1 MCRVLKIN
9 KTRTTYYYKYY
20 SQSDAIIERLNR
32 TIKDMLS
39 KYINSSIS
47 RNCVCEST
55 GITPC
60 KMFFGEEYHIMEGA
74 HHIMIKAHHI
84 ITR

>member
-9 KTRTTYYYKYY
+9 KTRTTYYY

-39 KYINSSIS
+39 KYINSYIS
-47 RNCVCEST
+47 RNCACEST

-60 KMFFGEEYHIMEGA
+60 KKFFGVEYHIIEGA
-74 HHIMIKAHHI
+74 HHIMIIAHHI
-84 ITR
+84 IKR